1 MYFGGFSL
9 VGGSAA
15 ILIAA
20 AACRNSAVLSS
31 VLEFRA
37 LRWLGKISYSLYLWH
52 WPPLMILWI
61 AEIRGAMLLCSIPF
75 GLLFAVLSTIYIE
88 RPALALKGLQIRWI
102 QVSAA
107 LVVPAL
113 FAVGVLYVLP
123 RVHL

>member
-1 MYFGGFSL
+1 
-9 VGGSAA
+9 
-15 ILIAA
+15 
-20 AACRNSAVLSS
+20 
-31 VLEFRA
+31 
-37 LRWLGKISYSLYLWH
+37 
-52 WPPLMILWI
+52 
-61 AEIRGAMLLCSIPF
+61 MLLCSIPF